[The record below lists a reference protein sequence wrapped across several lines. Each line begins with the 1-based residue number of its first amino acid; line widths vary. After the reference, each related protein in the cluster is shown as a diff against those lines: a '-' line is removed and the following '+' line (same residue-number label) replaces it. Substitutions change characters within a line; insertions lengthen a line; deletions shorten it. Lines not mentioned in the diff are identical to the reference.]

1 MLSVNI
7 NKTGNYLTLKNA
19 NRSTKLHAIWL
30 RDNAWDEKTRSPENS
45 QRLITLKDIPKDTN
59 ITVSYTHLTMP
70 TILLV

>member
-45 QRLITLKDIPKDTN
+45 QRLITP
-59 ITVSYTHLTMP
+59 VSYTHLTLP
-70 TILLV
+70 TKA

>member
-1 MLSVNI
+1 MFSVNI

-45 QRLITLKDIPKDTN
+45 QRLITLKDIPKDTY
-59 ITVSYTHLTMP
+59 IKSA
-70 TILLV
+70 TISDSTLKI